1 MLGTSVREELLA
13 SATAKA
19 SARLVP
25 FLFVLY
31 IIAYLDRINI
41 GFAALQMNQA
51 IGLTATTYGFGAG
64 IFFVSYVVFE
74 VPSNVIMARVGARLW
89 IARIMITW
97 GLVSAG
103 TMFVTTSTA
112 FYAVRFLLGIAEA
125 GFFPG
130 VIFYLTLW
138 FPMRERARVIA
149 SFVAAALVAGIIGG
163 PISGALL
170 TMHGAWGLAGWQWLF
185 LMEGLPSVLLGFVVL
200 AFLPDRIAD
209 AKWLTLDERQV
220 LEAKLEE
227 ESAGK
232 RASHSV
238 TGSFTDGRVWLM
250 ALIYLTIPIALYGM
264 GFWLPTII
272 RANSNGS
279 DFVVGLLSAIPY
291 VLGAVGMVAVGRHS
305 DRTGERRWHIAIPAV
320 IGGTAF
326 ALSGMVHGLVP
337 SLVLLSL
344 AMLGLSSMYGPFWT
358 LATSFLSGVGAAA
371 GIALINC
378 IGNIGGFVGPYAFG
392 YIKDATDSFAAALV
406 ALGAVLAS
414 GGLLALFV
422 KAGPIEP
429 NNGN

>member
-1 MLGTSVREELLA
+1 MLETSVREELLA

-220 LEAKLEE
+220 LEAKLAE

>member
-1 MLGTSVREELLA
+1 MLETSVREELLA